1 MADKALVIP
10 ASFRV
15 GSQFPDHLPLADG
28 SLKPLSE
35 CSRAEV
41 AEAVD
46 ELKSAAMRSRERLDE
61 AYADHIQDIE
71 MLARISA
78 YLTRFEQWR
87 ALREGGT
94 VRETLWHLQ
103 EDDHGR

>member
-15 GSQFPDHLPLADG
+15 GSQFPDELPLADG

-35 CSRAEV
+35 CSRSEV
-41 AEAVD
+41 AEAVN
-46 ELKSAAMRSRERLDE
+46 ELKSVATRSRERLDD
-61 AYADHIQDIE
+61 AYAEHIQDIE
-71 MLARISA
+71 MLAQISA
-78 YLTRFEQWR
+78 YLTRFEQWQ
-87 ALREGGT
+87 ALREGGS

-103 EDDHGR
+103 EDYGGA